1 MKTLMFL
8 AWLGGT
14 GADAVST
21 HVALNH
27 GAHELV
33 MTQNPAVDDI
43 LIGGQAVGGAI
54 FLARL
59 HKTHPRTAVVVGV
72 VAGSFRAYIAYHN
85 IQAIRTKP

>member
-14 GADAVST
+14 GGDAVST

-54 FLARL
+54 LLARL
-59 HKTHPRTAVVVGV
+59 HKTHPKTAIVAGIL
-72 VAGSFRAYIAYHN
+72 AGSFRAYITYHN
-85 IQAIRTKP
+85 VLAVR